1 MTDGKKDILM
11 KRNSNFCDSLH
22 MKRKKLPQRLT
33 DLQKLQ
39 MVHIGLSLSAAV
51 LATATI
57 ILEHTY
63 KKREEERAKAQEELE
78 EDDEVCEEK

>member
-1 MTDGKKDILM
+1 
-11 KRNSNFCDSLH
+11 
-22 MKRKKLPQRLT
+22 
-33 DLQKLQ
+33 